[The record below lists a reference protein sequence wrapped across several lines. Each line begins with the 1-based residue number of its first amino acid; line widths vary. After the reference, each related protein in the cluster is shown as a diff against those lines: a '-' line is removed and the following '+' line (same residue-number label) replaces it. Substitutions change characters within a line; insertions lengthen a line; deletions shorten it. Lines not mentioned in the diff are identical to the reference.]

1 MRKKTLII
9 LILTCAATL
18 GWAQYRPEGRTIVC
32 NDGDHRYTRA
42 LYGGPGGYRVET
54 SDRPVF
60 ALFLN
65 SRNGRNVSF
74 RLEHEGKW
82 LPLDSTKHCKAV
94 YGCGKRSYQLTD
106 PTWKGGQ
113 LTMEVYCLSDC
124 DGALWHIHQ
133 HFQGDVPT
141 LEIRST
147 GVKNKRLSRNGDI
160 GVDAPDSFE
169 SDGQTVQLLRPAAA
183 TDIYLAADSLT
194 LRIVDK
200 QEAEALLKPTLDYYA
215 RLDSRI
221 VFDTPDEYIN
231 PLGSALVMAADGAW
245 DGQTWQHG
253 AVGWRTPLAG
263 WRGGYLGDVLG
274 WPERSQSHFNA
285 YAESQVKNVPP
296 REQHPTQDSTLNLA
310 RAAKRWGTQMYS
322 DGYISRRPG
331 KSDEMTHYD
340 MNLNCIDELLWH
352 FQYDAD
358 TAYMRKMWPMLKRH
372 LAWEKRN
379 FDPDDD
385 GLYDGYCCI
394 WASDALYYSG
404 GAVTHSS
411 AYNYRGMLLAARI
424 AELLG
429 KEFSWYRTE
438 AEKTLKAMN
447 QRLWMSD
454 RGHWAEYE
462 DLMGLRRLHEHAAL
476 WSVYTP
482 IACGVATEEQAY
494 RATQYA
500 DVCLPHIPV
509 APGLQTI
516 STTDWMP
523 YEWSINNVA
532 AAEVMHTALACF
544 EAGNSAMGFHLL
556 KANIMDQMYLG
567 SSPGNFG
574 QISQHDAVRGEC
586 YRDFADCTG
595 IAARAL
601 LQGLFGIVPD
611 ALHGR
616 CVIRPGFPD
625 NWEQTSVTTPYI
637 TYSYRREGNKD
648 VYTIEQRFSQPLQ
661 IILRQNTGF
670 GFVETVGT
678 NERKQ
683 TFVVERPQYVSVPTP
698 IAKKTET
705 DGSTWGNDFSNVE
718 EKQLEPV
725 PMESCFNSRADD
737 IFKNEYLSP
746 RPPYTTLQIPKQGV
760 GDWCH
765 PETCP
770 TIDDNGLRQ
779 LTTDGILNVRLTE
792 AVCRP
797 DAQSGLA
804 KATADSLIAQI
815 PFRLAPSGNNIAYTS
830 LWNNYPDVVTLPLK
844 GKASHAYLL
853 MAGST
858 NHMQSHI
865 DNGIVVATYA
875 DGSSDSLR
883 LRNPHNWC
891 PIEQDYYENGLA
903 FHAAQP
909 RPFRIDFETGRTSRE
924 LIPMGP
930 RYGERRF
937 SKGAG
942 IVLDMPLNPRKRL
955 KKLTVRTLSNDVV
968 IGLMGV
974 TLQRAAS
981 HFR

>member
-1 MRKKTLII
+1 MCTA
-9 LILTCAATL
+9 CVV
-18 GWAQYRPEGRTIVC
+18 WAQYRPEGRAIVC
-32 NDGDHRYTRA
+32 TDGVHRYTRA

-65 SRNGRNVSF
+65 SRNARNVSL
-74 RLEHEGKW
+74 RLEHEGRW
-82 LPLDSTKHCKAV
+82 LALDSTEHCKAV
-94 YGCGKRSYQLTD
+94 YGGGKRSYQLTD
-106 PTWKGGQ
+106 AAWKGGE
-113 LTMEVYCLSDC
+113 LTMEVYCLSDR
-124 DGALWHIHQ
+124 DGALWHIRHQ
-133 HFQGDVPT
+133 IPGGRPT
-141 LEIRST
+141 LEVRST

-160 GVDAPDSFE
+160 GVDSADSFE
-169 SDGQTVQLLRPAAA
+169 SDGETIQLLSQCVAK
-183 TDIYLAADSLT
+183 DIYIAADSLT
-194 LRIVDK
+194 LRIVDEE
-200 QEAEALLKPTLDYYA
+200 EAGALLQPTLDYYSA
-215 RLDSRI
+215 LESRI
-221 VFDTPDEYIN
+221 VFDTPDAYIN

-245 DGQTWQHG
+245 DGRTWQHG
-253 AVGWRTPLAG
+253 AVGWRTSLAG

-274 WPERSQSHFNA
+274 WWDRSRSHFNA

-310 RAAKRWGTQMYS
+310 RAVKRWGTQMYS
-322 DGYISRRPG
+322 NGYISRRPG

-352 FQYDAD
+352 FEYDAD
-358 TAYMRKMWPMLKRH
+358 RAYMRKMWPMLVSH
-372 LAWEKRN
+372 LRWEKRN

-411 AYNYRGMLLAARI
+411 AYNYRGMLLAGQI
-424 AELLG
+424 AELIG
-429 KEFSWYRTE
+429 EDGSWYRSE

-447 QRLWMSD
+447 ERLWMSD
-454 RGHWAEYE
+454 SGHWAEYA
-462 DLMGLRRLHEHAAL
+462 DLMGLSRVHEHAAL

-482 IACGVATEEQAY
+482 IDCGAATEAQAF

-544 EAGNSAMGFHLL
+544 EAGNSEMGFRLL
-556 KANIMDQMYLG
+556 KANVMDQMYLG

-611 ALHGR
+611 ALRGR
-616 CVIRPGFPD
+616 CVIRPGFPTD
-625 NWEQTSVTTPYI
+625 WDHASVSTPYI
-637 TYSYRREGNKD
+637 TYSYRREGDKE
-648 VYTIEQRFSQPLQ
+648 VYEVEQRFNQPLE

-678 NERKQ
+678 SARKQ
-683 TFVVERPQYVSVPTP
+683 TIVVERPPRVAAPTP

-705 DGSTWGNDFSNVE
+705 DGCAWGNDFSDVE
-718 EKQLEPV
+718 EERLEPV
-725 PMESCFNSRADD
+725 PMERCFNSRADD

-770 TIDDNGLRQ
+770 TIDDSGLRR
-779 LTTDGILNVRLTE
+779 LTTDGILNVRLTKTVRHCLSPSASIFNSE
-792 AVCRP
+792 
-797 DAQSGLA
+797 AQSGSSIS
-804 KATADSLIAQI
+804 ATDSLIAEI
-815 PFRLAPSGNNIAYTS
+815 PFRMASSGNNIASTT
-830 LWNNYPDVVTLPLK
+830 LWDNNPDAITLPLK

-865 DNGIVVATYA
+865 DNGIIVVGYT
-875 DGSSDSLR
+875 DGTSDSLR

-955 KKLTVRTLSNDVV
+955 KDLTVRTLSNDVV

-974 TLQRAAS
+974 TLQRAL
-981 HFR
+981 

>member
-1 MRKKTLII
+1 M
-9 LILTCAATL
+9 CSACVV
-18 GWAQYRPEGRTIVC
+18 WAQYSPEGRAIVC
-32 NDGDHRYTRA
+32 TDGVHRYTRA
-42 LYGGPGGYRVET
+42 LYGGPDGYRVET

-65 SRNGRNVSF
+65 SRNARNVSL
-74 RLEHEGKW
+74 RLEHEGRW
-82 LPLDSTKHCKAV
+82 LALDSTEHCKAV
-94 YGCGKRSYQLTD
+94 YGGGKRSYQLTD
-106 PTWKGGQ
+106 AAWKGGE
-113 LTMEVYCLSDC
+113 LTMEVYCLSDR
-124 DGALWHIHQ
+124 DGALWHIRHQ
-133 HFQGDVPT
+133 IPGGRPT
-141 LEIRST
+141 LEVRST

-160 GVDAPDSFE
+160 GVDSADSFE
-169 SDGQTVQLLRPAAA
+169 SDGETIQLLSQCVAK
-183 TDIYLAADSLT
+183 DIYIAADSLT
-194 LRIVDK
+194 LRIVDEE
-200 QEAEALLKPTLDYYA
+200 EAGALLQPTLDYYSA
-215 RLDSRI
+215 LENRI
-221 VFDTPDEYIN
+221 VFDTPDAYIN
-231 PLGSALVMAADGAW
+231 PLGSALVLAADGAW
-245 DGQTWQHG
+245 DGRTWQHG
-253 AVGWRTPLAG
+253 AVGWRTSLAG

-274 WPERSQSHFNA
+274 WWDRSRSHFNA

-310 RAAKRWGTQMYS
+310 RAVKRWGTQMYS

-352 FQYDAD
+352 FEYDAD
-358 TAYMRKMWPMLKRH
+358 TAYMRQMWPMLVSH
-372 LAWEKRN
+372 LRWEKRN

-411 AYNYRGMLLAARI
+411 AYNYRGMLLAGQI
-424 AELLG
+424 AELIG
-429 KEFSWYRTE
+429 EDGSWYRSE

-447 QRLWMSD
+447 ERLWMSD
-454 RGHWAEYE
+454 SGHWAEYA
-462 DLMGLRRLHEHAAL
+462 DLMGLGRVHEHAAL

-482 IACGVATEEQAY
+482 IDCGAATEAQAF

-544 EAGNSAMGFHLL
+544 EAGNSEMGFRLL
-556 KANIMDQMYLG
+556 KANVMDQMYLG

-611 ALHGR
+611 ALRGR
-616 CVIRPGFPD
+616 CVIRPGFPTD
-625 NWEQTSVTTPYI
+625 WDHASVSTPYI
-637 TYSYRREGNKD
+637 TYSYRREGDKE
-648 VYTIEQRFSQPLQ
+648 VYEVEQRFNQPLE

-678 NERKQ
+678 NARKQ
-683 TFVVERPQYVSVPTP
+683 TFVVERPPRMAAPTP

-705 DGSTWGNDFSNVE
+705 DGCAWGNGFSNVE
-718 EKQLEPV
+718 EERLEPV
-725 PMESCFNSRADD
+725 PMERCFNSRADD

-770 TIDDNGLRQ
+770 TIDDSGLRR
-779 LTTDGILNVRLTE
+779 LTTDGILNVRLTKTVRHCLSPSASIFNSE
-792 AVCRP
+792 
-797 DAQSGLA
+797 AQSGSSIS
-804 KATADSLIAQI
+804 ATDSLIAAI
-815 PFRLAPSGNNIAYTS
+815 PFRMASSGNNIAYTT
-830 LWNNYPDVVTLPLK
+830 LWDNYPDAITLPLK

-865 DNGIVVATYA
+865 DNGIIVVGYT
-875 DGSSDSLR
+875 DGTSDSLR

-955 KKLTVRTLSNDVV
+955 KDLTVRTLSNDVV

-974 TLQRAAS
+974 TLQRTL
-981 HFR
+981 